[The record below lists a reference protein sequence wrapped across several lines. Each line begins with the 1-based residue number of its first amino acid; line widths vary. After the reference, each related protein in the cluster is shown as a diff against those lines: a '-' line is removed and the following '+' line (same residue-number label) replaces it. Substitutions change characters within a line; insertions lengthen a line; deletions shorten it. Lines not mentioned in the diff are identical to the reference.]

1 MVTSTWTPGSV
12 LMEGICLTTSE
23 RPCRSMS
30 HLWILMWNQPQVL
43 EPSPQGVSLVVILS
57 FGRHPNRSFHFE
69 ILFPCASDQISIYLL
84 QGLHIGAGESAP
96 NPVNGHPWLCWSLA
110 GIFKGQVCGEASWPT
125 CSWAEQTAIS
135 QEQEQAALGLTSA
148 ATTFS
153 SKREKPS
160 WFYLE

>member
-30 HLWILMWNQPQVL
+30 HLWIFMWNQPQVL

-69 ILFPCASDQISIYLL
+69 ILFPCASDQVSIYLL
-84 QGLHIGAGESAP
+84 QRLHIGAGESAP
-96 NPVNGHPWLCWSLA
+96 NPVNLWLCWSLA
-110 GIFKGQVCGEASWPT
+110 GIFKNQVCGEASWPT

-153 SKREKPS
+153 SKREKAS

>member
-30 HLWILMWNQPQVL
+30 HLWIFMWNQPQVL

-69 ILFPCASDQISIYLL
+69 ILFPCASDQVSIYLL
-84 QGLHIGAGESAP
+84 QRLHIGAGESAP
-96 NPVNGHPWLCWSLA
+96 NPVNLWLCWSLA

-153 SKREKPS
+153 SKREKAC

>member
-69 ILFPCASDQISIYLL
+69 ILFPCASDQVSIYLL
-84 QGLHIGAGESAP
+84 QRLHIGAGESAP
-96 NPVNGHPWLCWSLA
+96 NPVNLWLCWSLA
-110 GIFKGQVCGEASWPT
+110 GIFKNQVCGEASWPT

-153 SKREKPS
+153 SKREKAC

>member
-30 HLWILMWNQPQVL
+30 HLWIFMWNQPQVL

-69 ILFPCASDQISIYLL
+69 ILFPCASDQVSVYLL
-84 QGLHIGAGESAP
+84 QRLHVAAGEGDP
-96 NPVNGHPWLCWSLA
+96 NPVNGHLWLRRSLA
-110 GIFKGQVCGEASWPT
+110 SVFKGHGCGVAS
-125 CSWAEQTAIS
+125 
-135 QEQEQAALGLTSA
+135 
-148 ATTFS
+148 
-153 SKREKPS
+153 
-160 WFYLE
+160 

>member
-30 HLWILMWNQPQVL
+30 HLWIFMWNQPQVL

-69 ILFPCASDQISIYLL
+69 ILFPCASDQVSVYLL
-84 QGLHIGAGESAP
+84 QRLHIGAGESAP
-96 NPVNGHPWLCWSLA
+96 NPVNLWLCWSLA

-153 SKREKPS
+153 SKREKAC

>member
-30 HLWILMWNQPQVL
+30 HLWIFMWNQPQVL

-69 ILFPCASDQISIYLL
+69 ILFPCASDQVSIYLL
-84 QGLHIGAGESAP
+84 QRLHIGAGESAP
-96 NPVNGHPWLCWSLA
+96 NPVNLWLCWSLA
-110 GIFKGQVCGEASWPT
+110 GIFKNQVCGEASWPT

-153 SKREKPS
+153 SKREKAC

>member
-1 MVTSTWTPGSV
+1 MVTSTSTPGSV
-12 LMEGICLTTSE
+12 LMELMCLPISE
-23 RPCRSMS
+23 GLCRSMS
-30 HLWILMWNQPQVL
+30 RMWILIWNRSQIS

-69 ILFPCASDQISIYLL
+69 ILFPCASDQVSIYLL
-84 QGLHIGAGESAP
+84 QRLHIGAGESAP
-96 NPVNGHPWLCWSLA
+96 NPVNLWLCWSLA

-153 SKREKPS
+153 SKREKAS

>member
-30 HLWILMWNQPQVL
+30 HLWIFMWNQPQVL

-69 ILFPCASDQISIYLL
+69 ILFPCASDQVSIYLL
-84 QGLHIGAGESAP
+84 QRLHIGAGESAP
-96 NPVNGHPWLCWSLA
+96 NPVNLWLCWSLA

-153 SKREKPS
+153 SKREKAS